1 MGKIE
6 LDHTGS
12 GSGITLSSDGTSL
25 LLGGTAI
32 GGGDPDLYKDNA
44 SSATTPVASGTNAL
58 ALGNTAV
65 ASGENAFAIGSDTD
79 ATGSNSLALGKGAQ
93 AVSTRCLAM
102 GLNASAS
109 ADRAI
114 SIGNNGNVATGTYA
128 TSIGSGSS
136 SAGSTAAGSGSVA
149 LSNARAGGS
158 DSFAATITSNTSTYG
173 AIGTNSIAIGRLA
186 KASTTGGNAIGWGA
200 TSTHEYASAFGVNAT
215 TTTSHQVALAG
226 TNHTVLISGA
236 YKLPTA
242 DGSANQVLT
251 TNGSGQL
258 SFAAAA
264 GGPDL
269 FAENWNGTTTQPS
282 ATGVNAVAIGTSSN
296 STGTGALSAPHSNA
310 GGDYSFA
317 AAIGNSTSSYGSQ
330 GNNSVAFGQNPLS
343 NGLNSA
349 ALGAN
354 AQAIGTGSSAVGQS
368 YSSGSYAFAAAIN
381 NNTSS
386 YGATG
391 ANSIA
396 MGYQAKANNSYAT
409 VSGGASNV
417 ASGYHS
423 TVIGGSSNLADNIGS
438 TVLGGRYGT
447 TRGIR
452 GAAVFGGYGNQIT
465 ATQGTSQSGLYIL
478 AEQTTDATAT
488 DLKTDNQ
495 SSSSTANQIVLPNGG
510 AYAFHGT
517 IVGREASSSGTE
529 CAAWRVEGLIRREGS
544 AGTTVLV
551 NSATTVLNNAPSWG
565 MSLSANTSLGC
576 LKIEVTGA
584 AKTIRWVGS
593 ITTTELTFA

>member
-242 DGSANQVLT
+242 DGSANEVLT

-258 SFAAAA
+258 SFAAAG

-269 FAENWNGTTTQPS
+269 FAENYDGSSTKPS
-282 ATGVNAVAIGTSSN
+282 ATGTNAVGLGKNAVAGGGSSLAA
-296 STGTGALSAPHSNA
+296 GALSSSAGNLSSAIGYNA
-310 GGDYSFA
+310 TVGSSGAYA
-317 AAIGNSTSSYGSQ
+317 AAIGQAY
-330 GNNSVAFGQNPLS
+330 
-343 NGLNSA
+343 
-349 ALGAN
+349 AN
-354 AQAIGTGSSAVGQS
+354 AQD
-368 YSSGSYAFAAAIN
+368 AFSAAIAN
-381 NNTSS
+381 NSSS

-391 ANSIA
+391 NYSISI
-396 MGYQAKANNSYAT
+396 GSSSKATAEYSASFGQSNNVTGAYGAAFGRGNT
-409 VSGGASNV
+409 VSS
-417 ASGYHS
+417 SGYCFGAEN
-423 TVIGGSSNLADNIGS
+423 TSSASLA
-438 TVLGGRYGT
+438 Y
-447 TRGIR
+447 
-452 GAAVFGGYGNQIT
+452 AFGQK
-465 ATQGTSQSGLYIL
+465 A
-478 AEQTTDATAT
+478 
-488 DLKTDNQ
+488 
-495 SSSSTANQIVLPNGG
+495 SSSTIGKFAFATSRFSSNGDAQEGKYILRSDTTNATAEALTTTNGTADATNQIVLPNNS

-517 IVGREASSSGTE
+517 IVAREKASEGTE
-529 CAAWRVEGLIRREGS
+529 CAAWKVEGLIRREGS

-551 NSATTVLNNAPSWG
+551 NSATTIIDNTYNWG
-565 MSLSANTSLGC
+565 MALSADTTNGC

-584 AKTIRWVGS
+584 ASTNIRWVATIHTS
-593 ITTTELTFA
+593 EVTYA